1 MASRLF
7 DLDIMNPRGWGE
19 HGQHSDP
26 CEHGHQITK
35 NDIEK

>member
-1 MASRLF
+1 MTSRLF

-19 HGQHSDP
+19 RGQHNDP

-35 NDIEK
+35 NDIE